1 MKNISKVEPTPHPLT
16 GGVGDTSPSRS
27 LPEVPLS
34 RVPEGY
40 ATLLAH
46 GFDSWQETTPM
57 TLSRK
62 LVARLE
68 KAQQEARDEHAEA
81 GDTPGIPFTLGNET
95 LHMAPHG
102 AKGGVRWV
110 LRGPDF
116 MLMIRSPKMEWC
128 VTIRYL
134 AAGLWQYGIEELR
147 QRVMEAFWAEEKH
160 VYDHVKVRTSRADF
174 AFDFHSPA
182 FSREFTPAL
191 AANVVTHSS
200 TKVRQKLLAGTYSRG
215 GMGETLTIGSKV
227 GLEVEVYDKTKEIR
241 EASGKDWMHTIWA
254 EKLDGEVPEN
264 DVWRLEIRMGKE
276 FLRDRDCWHYSDI
289 TRQLPELIAEALF
302 TRRLARPKGG
312 DTNRARWP
320 LHPLWTL
327 AYQQRGAGH
336 MLPLGR
342 QITMKRS
349 HLQKQLRKQVAGTLI
364 AAGVLSRGKADK
376 EELENLARDAVGFAL
391 ADNTRAEKVE
401 RARERYRFV
410 DEAV

>member
-1 MKNISKVEPTPHPLT
+1 MQ
-16 GGVGDTSPSRS
+16 
-27 LPEVPLS
+27 LS
-34 RVPEGY
+34 
-40 ATLLAH
+40 
-46 GFDSWQETTPM
+46 Q
-57 TLSRK
+57 K
-62 LVARLE
+62 LVKRLE
-68 KAQQEARDEHAEA
+68 TAQEAARAEHAED
-81 GDTPGIPFTLGNET
+81 GDTVGIPFELGDEI
-95 LHMAPHG
+95 LHMRPHG

-110 LRGPDF
+110 LSGADF
-116 MLMIRSPKMEWC
+116 LLMIRSPKMEWC
-128 VTIRYL
+128 LTVRYL
-134 AAGLWQYGIEELR
+134 AAGLWQHGVEDLR
-147 QRVMEAFWAEEKH
+147 NRVAMAFWAEEKH
-160 VYDHVKVRTSRADF
+160 NYDQVRCRASRADF
-174 AFDFHSPA
+174 AFDFYSPA
-182 FSREFTPAL
+182 FSSEFTPAL

-289 TRQLPELIAEALF
+289 TRCLPELLAEALY
-302 TRRLARPKGG
+302 TRRLAAPRGG

-327 AYQQRGAGH
+327 AYQARGAGH

-342 QITMKRS
+342 QISMKRS

-364 AAGVLSRGKADK
+364 AAGVLARGQAGR
-376 EELENLARDAVGFAL
+376 EELETLAHEAVSMAL
-391 ADNTRAEKVE
+391 ADDARAQKVE